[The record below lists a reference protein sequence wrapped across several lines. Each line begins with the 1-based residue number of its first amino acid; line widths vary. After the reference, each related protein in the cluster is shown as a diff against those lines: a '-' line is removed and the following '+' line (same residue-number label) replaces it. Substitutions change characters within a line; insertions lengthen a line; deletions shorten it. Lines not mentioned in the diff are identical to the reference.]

1 MPDHHRRRGARA
13 RAGGHGGGV
22 AAADRGVAE
31 RGGAWRVLRHRD
43 YRLLWFGQIVSSA
56 GSQMQ
61 IVATGWLVYN
71 LTNSAVQLGLLGLL
85 RAIPV
90 MVLSM
95 VGGTFADTLDRRR
108 VLIVTQTILLALSA
122 VLAFTTWQG
131 SVTMPLIYTFTV
143 LAGATNAFDNPARA
157 ALIPN
162 LVPREELTGA
172 LTLNV
177 TTFQLAQ
184 IVGPTIGGFV
194 VAVAGAQGAYA
205 VDAVSFLAV
214 IAALVAM
221 RQGTAAVAA
230 AARPAAGRG
239 LGALVEG
246 FVFVRRNGLIF
257 SVMLLDF
264 LATLFGT
271 VQSLLPVYARD
282 ILHVGPQG
290 LGLLYAA
297 TSAGAMGAALVLS
310 ARGRIRSQGATL
322 LVAVALFG
330 LCLVGFG
337 LSQVFWLSLLFLAGE
352 GAADTVSMILR
363 GSILQLATPDELR
376 GRTTAV
382 HMTFAMGGPQ
392 LGQLRGGLLAG
403 WIGPAGAV
411 VSGGLAVVAVVAAIG
426 AFLPKVRRYRL

>member
-1 MPDHHRRRGARA
+1 MTTVNK
-13 RAGGHGGGV
+13 GV
-22 AAADRGVAE
+22 QE

-43 YRLLWFGQIVSSA
+43 YRLLWFGQLVSSG

-61 IVATGWLVYN
+61 VVATAWLVYE
-71 LTNSAVQLGLLGLL
+71 LTGSAVQLGLLGLL

-90 MVLSM
+90 MALSM
-95 VGGTFADTLDRRR
+95 VGGTFADTLDRRK
-108 VLIVTQTILLALSA
+108 VLLVTQTILMSLATI
-122 VLAFTTWQG
+122 LAITTWTG
-131 SVTMPLIYTFTV
+131 VISMPLIYTITV
-143 LAGATNAFDNPARA
+143 LAGATNSFDNPTRS

-162 LVPREELTGA
+162 LVPREELAGA

-184 IVGPTIGGFV
+184 IVGPTVGGFI
-194 VAVAGAQGAYA
+194 VAAAGAQGAYTI
-205 VDAVSFLAV
+205 DAVSFAAV
-214 IAALVAM
+214 LAALLMM
-221 RQGTAAVAA
+221 RTTFAISAE
-230 AARPAAGRG
+230 ARPAQQRG
-239 LGALVEG
+239 IGALLEG
-246 FVFVRRNGLIF
+246 FVFVRRNSLIF
-257 SVMLLDF
+257 SVMMLDF

-271 VQSLLPVYARD
+271 VQSLLPVYAKD
-282 ILHVGPQG
+282 VLHVDASG

-310 ARGRIRSQGATL
+310 ARGRIQSQGMTL

-330 LCLVGFG
+330 LSLVGFG
-337 LSQVFWLSLLFLAGE
+337 LSNIFWLSLLFLAGE
-352 GAADTVSMILR
+352 GAADTVSMVLR
-363 GSILQLATPDELR
+363 GAILQLATPDELR

-411 VSGGLAVVAVVAAIG
+411 VSGGLAVIAIVAGMAA
-426 AFLPKVRRYRL
+426 LVPKIRMYRL